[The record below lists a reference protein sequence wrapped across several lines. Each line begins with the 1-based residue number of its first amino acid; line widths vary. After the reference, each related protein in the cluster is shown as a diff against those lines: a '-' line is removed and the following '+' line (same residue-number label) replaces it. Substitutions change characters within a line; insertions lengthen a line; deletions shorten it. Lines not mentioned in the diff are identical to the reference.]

1 MNQNGGARIFL
12 IRKAYGFSTQKKKA
26 CRFFANGCEL
36 EEEGC
41 FFLRETENFRFF
53 ENRAIKYPG
62 KAEALFTMGFTVL
75 LGKTG
80 SFYYAVSGKRF
91 AQNKSIEVSF

>member
-53 ENRAIKYPG
+53 KNRAIKYPG
-62 KAEALFTMGFTVL
+62 KAEAALFL
-75 LGKTG
+75 LWASRSYSERPEAFIMPFPG
-80 SFYYAVSGKRF
+80 SGSPKINQSR
-91 AQNKSIEVSF
+91 

>member
-1 MNQNGGARIFL
+1 M

-53 ENRAIKYPG
+53 LKSRNQISG
-62 KAEALFTMGFTVL
+62 QSGGGALFTMGFTVL